1 MKRIVTFSL
10 LLASIVLNAQEVAW
24 FTQPEIQADTNANN
38 IGYTTAC
45 DPAGNVY
52 LAGFKDNA
60 FNYNDV
66 YGDVYYNKYTT
77 DGTLLFS
84 QTFTGKAAVF
94 NIAADSEGNTVLA
107 LSYMDE
113 MTIGETTFTQEPN
126 VEPDRIIIKLD
137 ANGNLLWHKTLHA
150 AGFDFDAVT
159 DFRGVATDANDNV
172 YAAYDNYN
180 YSYIT
185 KYTSAGEEL
194 FTITQQNVN
203 AITSVAV
210 DTEGNI
216 YGAGACAGGMAT
228 YAGILAGTDLTYN
241 TYVVKYSPEGVFQW
255 VRYIDDITCPMPAV
269 LARTPDE
276 VYISSSLFTSEN
288 IGDIN
293 IEGPNGMTEDFYL
306 AKLNSEGEFLW
317 VREVEGAGKGS
328 PGNRNFAKL
337 DTEGNV
343 YFAGYTGGT
352 IQWAYNISTSV
363 EGFSNNDAFVVKYS
377 PEGQV
382 LFAKNWG
389 SDNFDRV
396 DGITVNNDGEIFIS
410 GMVSGAGNFGSF
422 PFESTDWEYKPYLAK
437 LTQPTAGTHNP
448 QAKTAVLYPNPATDY
463 LNITGL
469 TGTVRGSVM
478 NVMGQ
483 KVLDFSTDGDTPIN
497 VAILPAGTYF
507 VTIKGFKASKF
518 IKK

>member
-1 MKRIVTFSL
+1 MTRTVTL
-10 LLASIVLNAQEVAW
+10 LLLLTGLATAAQEVAW

-60 FNYNDV
+60 FDYNEV

-94 NIAADSEGNTVLA
+94 NIAADSQGNTVLA
-107 LSYMDE
+107 LSYIDE

-137 ANGNLLWHKTLHA
+137 ADGNVLWHKTLHA
-150 AGFDFDAVT
+150 SGFDFDAVT
-159 DFRGVATDANDNV
+159 HFNGVTVDANDNV
-172 YAAYDNYN
+172 YAAYDNYM

-185 KYTSAGEEL
+185 KYSPEGDEL
-194 FTITQQNVN
+194 ATITQQNVN
-203 AITSVAV
+203 MVSSVAV

-216 YGAGACAGGMAT
+216 YGAGSCASEMAT
-228 YAGILAGTDLTYN
+228 YAGVLAGTDITYN

-255 VRYIDDITCPMPAV
+255 VRYIDDITCPMPIV
-269 LARTPDE
+269 LARTPNE
-276 VYISSSLFTSEN
+276 VYVSSFLFTNED
-288 IGDIN
+288 IGGIG
-293 IEGPNGMTEDFYL
+293 IEGPGQMFEDFYL
-306 AKLNSEGEFLW
+306 AKLNSQGEFQW
-317 VREVEGAGKGS
+317 VREVEGAGKGA

-337 DTEGNV
+337 DTNGNV
-343 YFAGYTGGT
+343 YFAGYAGGS
-352 IQWAYNISTSV
+352 IQWAYNITTTV
-363 EGFSNNDAFVVKYS
+363 EGFSNNDAFVVKYG
-377 PEGQV
+377 PDGQV
-382 LFAKNWG
+382 LFAQNWG
-389 SDNFDRV
+389 SNGLDRV

-410 GMVSGAGNFGSF
+410 GMVNGAGSFGGF

-448 QAKTAVLYPNPATDY
+448 EAKTAVLYPNPTTDY

-483 KVLDFSTDGDTPIN
+483 KVMDFSTDSSSPVN
-497 VAILPAGTYF
+497 VALLPEGTYF

>member
-1 MKRIVTFSL
+1 MTRTVTL
-10 LLASIVLNAQEVAW
+10 LLLLTGLATSAQEVAW

-60 FNYNDV
+60 LDYNEV

-94 NIAADSEGNTVLA
+94 NIAADSQGNTVLA

-113 MTIGETTFTQEPN
+113 MTIGETTFIQEPN
-126 VEPDRIIIKLD
+126 VEPDRIIVKMD
-137 ANGNLLWHKTLHA
+137 GNGNVLWHKTLHA

-159 DFRGVATDANDNV
+159 NFRGVATDAGDNV
-172 YAAYDNYN
+172 YAAYDNYS

-185 KYTSAGEEL
+185 KYSPAGDEL

-216 YGAGACAGGMAT
+216 YGAGSCAGGMAT
-228 YAGILAGTDLTYN
+228 YAGVVSGTDLAYN
-241 TYVVKYSPEGVFQW
+241 TYVVKYSNEGVFQW
-255 VRYIDDITCPMPAV
+255 VNYIDDITCPMPVV
-269 LARTPDE
+269 LARTPNE
-276 VYISSSLFTSEN
+276 VYVSSFLFTNEP

-293 IEGPNGMTEDFYL
+293 VEGPDAGMMEDFYL
-306 AKLNSEGEFLW
+306 AKLNSEGEFQW

-337 DTEGNV
+337 DTNGNV
-343 YFAGYTGGT
+343 YFAGYTGGA
-352 IQWAYNISTSV
+352 IQWAYNISTLV
-363 EGFSNNDAFVVKYS
+363 EGFSNNDAFVV
-377 PEGQV
+377 
-382 LFAKNWG
+382 
-389 SDNFDRV
+389 
-396 DGITVNNDGEIFIS
+396 
-410 GMVSGAGNFGSF
+410 
-422 PFESTDWEYKPYLAK
+422 
-437 LTQPTAGTHNP
+437 
-448 QAKTAVLYPNPATDY
+448 
-463 LNITGL
+463 
-469 TGTVRGSVM
+469 
-478 NVMGQ
+478 
-483 KVLDFSTDGDTPIN
+483 
-497 VAILPAGTYF
+497 
-507 VTIKGFKASKF
+507 
-518 IKK
+518 